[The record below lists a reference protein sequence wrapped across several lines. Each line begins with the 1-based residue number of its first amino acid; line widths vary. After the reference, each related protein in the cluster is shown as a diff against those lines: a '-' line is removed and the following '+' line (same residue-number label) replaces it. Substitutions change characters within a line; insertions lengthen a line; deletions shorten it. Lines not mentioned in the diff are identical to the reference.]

1 MIETAAAPATR
12 DAILDAVDV
21 LLARYGYRK
30 MTMEDV
36 ASEAGVGK
44 GTIYLHFPG
53 KEELVLSHV
62 DRIVERVVTRMGE
75 IRAAGL
81 PAGEAVRRMLR
92 ERVMVRFDA
101 VQHYRESLS
110 ELLAAVR
117 PALLARRKRHLA
129 REAEVLAEALAAPDF
144 GGGGA
149 FDLAETMLAATN
161 ALLPFGLSAKELGSR
176 AAVAQRVEAIAALLV
191 DGATR
196 AGGRD
201 RGARRG
207 R

>member
-62 DRIVERVVTRMGE
+62 DRIVERVVARMGE
-75 IRAAGL
+75 IRSSGL

>member
-1 MIETAAAPATR
+1 VIETAAAPATR

-36 ASEAGVGK
+36 AAEAGIGK
-44 GTIYLHFPG
+44 GTIYLHFPS

-62 DRIVERVVTRMGE
+62 DRIVERVVARMGE
-75 IRAAGL
+75 IRSAGL
-81 PAGEAVRRMLR
+81 PAGETVRRMLR
-92 ERVMVRFDA
+92 ERVMGRFEA

-117 PALLARRKRHLA
+117 PALLARRKRHMT
-129 REAEVLAEALAAPDF
+129 REAEVLAGVLAAPEF
-144 GGGGA
+144 GGRDA
-149 FDLAETMLAATN
+149 ADLAETMLAATN
-161 ALLPFGLSAKELGSR
+161 ALLPFGLSAKELGAPASVER
-176 AAVAQRVEAIAALLV
+176 RVDAIAALLV
-191 DGATR
+191 DGALR
-196 AGGRD
+196 AGEQD
-201 RGARRG
+201 RAARRG

>member
-1 MIETAAAPATR
+1 MPGTTAPPATR

-30 MTMEDV
+30 MTVEDV
-36 ASEAGVGK
+36 ASEAGIGK

-62 DRIVERVVTRMGE
+62 DRIVERVVARMGE
-75 IRAAGL
+75 IRSSGL